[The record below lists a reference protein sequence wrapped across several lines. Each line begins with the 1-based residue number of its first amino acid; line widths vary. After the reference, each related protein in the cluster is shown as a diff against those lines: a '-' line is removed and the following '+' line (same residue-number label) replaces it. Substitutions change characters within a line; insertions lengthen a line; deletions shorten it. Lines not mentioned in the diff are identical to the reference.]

1 MGLDVR
7 LPVGVMFAIM
17 GALLT
22 GYGVLGD
29 QAIYGRSLGL
39 NINVIWGAVMV
50 AFGVAMLLLASRR
63 ARLHGGEGRP

>member
-22 GYGVLGD
+22 GYGALGD
-29 QAIYGRSLGL
+29 RSIYGGRS
-39 NINVIWGAVMV
+39 
-50 AFGVAMLLLASRR
+50 ASTSTVW
-63 ARLHGGEGRP
+63 AP